1 MPQDIAVGLKHC
13 ISLSKNI
20 DFNTYIGVM
29 SFHLNNN
36 TNNTTNLKITTRN
49 MNTQKVQ
56 TSTKAAHFL
65 YGTYISFVLFKHT
78 LEIVC
83 FYFHKKKCKVPAF
96 IIHPVET
103 HFNVL
108 DIILII
114 VLVLL
119 FFTSV
124 VMVHVAFI
132 LLFNKIHLNV

>member
-1 MPQDIAVGLKHC
+1 MHQDIAVGLKHC
-13 ISLSKNI
+13 ILLSKNI
-20 DFNTYIGVM
+20 DFNTYSGVM

-56 TSTKAAHFL
+56 TSTKAAHFP
-65 YGTYISFVLFKHT
+65 YITYISFVLFKHT

-83 FYFHKKKCKVPAF
+83 FYFRKKKCKVPAF

-124 VMVHVAFI
+124 VMWHSFYCLI
-132 LLFNKIHLNV
+132 KFT